1 MIKTIY
7 LHIGIH
13 KTGTTSIQKAL
24 GSNHNLLASNG
35 YLYPIFKR
43 SGNEFYNHSVVFF
56 SMFCADPINYHQNIL
71 NSDTNP
77 EAIETLH
84 KHFHEQ
90 LIKQIQNFK
99 GDKMIISGEDISS
112 LWLESLKKFKNYL
125 REITNPDVCIE
136 VILFCR
142 HPVTWST
149 ALIQEVIKGGNS
161 MEKAKNNNKNLL
173 LDYYHN
179 KIIILSKVFTFES
192 IHLYRFEDSIK
203 NQYGP
208 VGTFLSCIH
217 AEDSFIKSLNLKNE
231 LHNVSISYEA
241 TRLLNAIYTKAPR
254 FIDHQA
260 NPELSNFI
268 PELIHRI
275 PGAKFCL
282 EEHHNFEIWQ
292 NSQQDVDWLCKNF
305 NLPLYDYSAR
315 QNEYDVDKWSEKSLS
330 YLKKTLPAQPSIVRK
345 IIMRE
350 ILIEIIRFKKSFSNQ
365 KKQSLFASFMYNS
378 FYLELHS
385 RYSKFRYLCKFLG
398 LRLAFIASMNYL
410 IQNIKSEKTPIN
422 KTNSN

>member
-13 KTGTTSIQKAL
+13 KTGTSSIQKAL

-35 YLYPIFKR
+35 FLYPIFKR
-43 SGNEFYNHSVVFF
+43 SGKEFYNHSEVFF
-56 SMFCADPINYHQNIL
+56 SMFCADPLQYHQNIV
-71 NSDTNP
+71 NGDTDS
-77 EAIETLH
+77 EAIKSLH
-84 KHFHEQ
+84 NSFHEQ
-90 LIKQIQNFK
+90 LTKQIQNFE

-112 LWLESLKKFKNYL
+112 LWLESLIKLKNYL
-125 REITNPDVCIE
+125 IEITNPDVCIE

-142 HPVTWST
+142 HPVTWSS
-149 ALIQEVIKGGNS
+149 AQILEVIKGGDS
-161 MEKAKNNNKNLL
+161 LEKAKNNNTKIL
-173 LDYYHN
+173 LDYYQN
-179 KIIILSKVFTFES
+179 KIKILSRVFTFES
-192 IHLYRFEDSIK
+192 IHAYRFEDSIK

-208 VGTFLSCIH
+208 ANAFLSCIH
-217 AEDSFIKSLNLKNE
+217 ADDSFIKSLNLKNE
-231 LHNVSISYEA
+231 LLNVSLSYEA
-241 TRLLNAIYTKAPR
+241 TTLLNAIYTKAPR

-260 NPELSNFI
+260 NPELSNFL

-282 EEHHNFEIWQ
+282 EEHHNCEIWQ
-292 NSQQDVDWLCKNF
+292 NSQHDVDWLCKNF

-315 QNEYDVDKWSEKSLS
+315 QIENDVDKWSEKSLS

>member
-56 SMFCADPINYHQNIL
+56 SMFCADPIKYHQNIV
-71 NSDTNP
+71 NGDTNP

-112 LWLESLKKFKNYL
+112 LWLESLKKFKHYL

-149 ALIQEVIKGGNS
+149 AQIQEVIKGGNS
-161 MEKAKNNNKNLL
+161 VEKAKNNNKKLL
-173 LDYYHN
+173 LNYYHN

-231 LHNVSISYEA
+231 LLNVSISYEA

-254 FIDHQA
+254 YTDHRA
-260 NPELSNFI
+260 NPELFNFL

-275 PGAKFCL
+275 PGSKFYL
-282 EEHHNFEIWQ
+282 EEHHKFEIW
-292 NSQQDVDWLCKNF
+292 NISQHDVNRLCTNF
-305 NLPLYDYSAR
+305 NLPLYNYSEN
-315 QNEYDVDKWSEKSLS
+315 QIGNDIDKWSDKSLM
-330 YLKKTLPAQPSIVRK
+330 YLKKTLPAQPSKVRK
-345 IIMRE
+345 IITSE
-350 ILIEIIRFKKSFSNQ
+350 ILTEIIRLRSSFTNQ
-365 KKQSLFASFMYNS
+365 KKQSLLASFINNS
-378 FYLELHS
+378 FHLELHLPFL
-385 RYSKFRYLCKFLG
+385 KFMYLCRFLG
-398 LRLAFIASMNYL
+398 LRLAFSALMNYL
-410 IQNIKSEKTPIN
+410 IQRIKLEN
-422 KTNSN
+422 NN